1 MGTRL
6 SLGRKFYFVSAFSA
20 LLLAAVGGVGLWV
33 STQQQAQFAAVV
45 TTSTALRNT
54 LQIDKARHALRTDLV
69 AAMREGARGGYA
81 RREGIENDVGK
92 RIALLK
98 EAVDSSAKLDLGSD
112 IAAALADLTPR
123 LEAFAKATQENV
135 ALAFDD
141 PIQAD
146 NNFPDF
152 VKEFDEIEAAMAAV
166 SRKIEA
172 SVAAAQE
179 DARKMAHVAMTAILI
194 ASGAGIVLLLL
205 SAAGLVRTVVRPTV
219 TLTEAMGK
227 LADGDVT
234 VEIPARER
242 RDEIGRMAAA
252 VQVFKD
258 NAIRAAELAEATRRE
273 QEAKAARA
281 QRLEALSRRFD
292 ENVTGL
298 LQEVNAAADGMKAM
312 AEAMTTVAAE
322 TSAKSTAVNEA
333 AQSAAANVSTVA
345 SATDQLAASVGEIGT
360 RVQRSTDIAQR
371 AVEEA
376 SHTNGTVQGL
386 AAAAQK
392 IGEVVNLINDIA
404 AQTNLL
410 ALNATIEAAR
420 AGDAG
425 KGFAVVAS
433 EVKNLAN
440 QTAKATEEIAA
451 QIADIQNVSGEAVT
465 AIGGIG
471 ATIGKISE
479 IATEIA
485 AAIEQQG
492 AATQEIARNV
502 QAAATGT
509 QAVTGHIGGVSA
521 AAAQTGQS
529 AKEMLLSI
537 ERLAERAGALG
548 RTVSSF
554 LEEVRAT

>member
-1 MGTRL
+1 M
-6 SLGRKFYFVSAFSA
+6 SAFSA
-20 LLLAAVGGVGLWV
+20 LLLASVGGVGLWV

-45 TTSTALRNT
+45 TTSTALSNT
-54 LQIDKARHALRTDLV
+54 LRIDKVRHALRTDLV

-81 RREGIENDVGK
+81 QREGIEKDVGK
-92 RIALLK
+92 QIGIVKAAIESNAR
-98 EAVDSSAKLDLGSD
+98 LDLAPD
-112 IAAALADLTPR
+112 IAASLADLTPR

-146 NNFPDF
+146 NNFPGF
-152 VKEFDEIEAAMAAV
+152 VKAFDDIEAAMAAV
-166 SRKIEA
+166 DRKIEA
-172 SVAAAQE
+172 SVAAAQGN
-179 DARKMAHVAMTAILI
+179 AGKMARIAMTAILI
-194 ASGAGIVLLLL
+194 ASGIGIVLLLL

-219 TLTEAMGK
+219 AMTEAMGK
-227 LADGDVT
+227 LAGGDVT

-258 NAIRAAELAEATRRE
+258 NAVRAAELAETTRRE

-298 LQEVNAAADGMKAM
+298 LQEVNAATDGMKAM
-312 AEAMTTVAAE
+312 AEAMTTATAE
-322 TSAKSTAVNEA
+322 TSARSAAVSEA
-333 AQSAAANVSTVA
+333 AQSAAANVGTVA
-345 SATDQLAASVGEIGT
+345 SAADELAASVGEIGT
-360 RVQRSTDIAQR
+360 RVQRSTDIAQQ

-420 AGDAG
+420 AGEAG

-451 QIADIQNVSGEAVT
+451 QIADIQTVSGEAVT

-471 ATIGKISE
+471 STIGKISE

-485 AAIEQQG
+485 AAIEQQS

-521 AAAQTGQS
+521 AAGQTGQS
-529 AKEMLLSI
+529 AQQMLASI

-548 RTVSSF
+548 QTVSAF
-554 LEEVRAT
+554 LEEVRAA

>member
-33 STQQQAQFAAVV
+33 STQQQTQFAAVV

-54 LQIDKARHALRTDLV
+54 LQIDKVRHALRTDLV

-98 EAVDSSAKLDLGSD
+98 EAIDSSAKLDLGSD
-112 IAAALADLTPR
+112 IATALADLTPR

-554 LEEVRAT
+554 LEEVRAA